1 MGKITAKRRHPI
13 RKSQV
18 TDLIGTLRDEIGP
31 SAELFTA
38 KTLEVLETG
47 TQMHIYLVDKE
58 PFLIEKDGVLFPSLR
73 GALARPFPERRIVV
87 DMGAISFVVNGAD
100 IMRPGIKSVSPDVK
114 AGRPV
119 QIVDERH
126 GKPLALGISL
136 FDAEDLLAQEKGK
149 VVKTFHHVGD
159 EIWNIEL

>member
-1 MGKITAKRRHPI
+1 MGKIIAKRRHPI
-13 RKSQV
+13 RRSQV
-18 TDLIGTLRDEIGP
+18 ADLIETLHKEIGQ

-38 KTLEVLETG
+38 KTIEVLETG
-47 TQMHIYLVDKE
+47 TEVHLYLVEKE
-58 PFLIEKDGVLFPSLR
+58 PLLLEKDGILFPSLR

-87 DMGAISFVVNGAD
+87 DMGAVPYVVNGAD

-126 GKPLALGISL
+126 GKPLALGVAL
-136 FDAEDLLAQEKGK
+136 FDAQDLLLQEKGK

-159 EIWNIEL
+159 DIWNIEL

>member
-1 MGKITAKRRHPI
+1 MGKIIAKRRHPI

-18 TDLIGTLRDEIGP
+18 ADIIGSLREEIGP
-31 SAELFTA
+31 SAELYNA
-38 KTLEVLETG
+38 KTIEILETG
-47 TQMHIYLVDKE
+47 TQLHIYLVDKE
-58 PFLIEKDGVLFPSLR
+58 PFLLEKDGILFPSLR

-100 IMRPGIKSVSPDVK
+100 IMRPGVKSISPDVK

-126 GKPLALGISL
+126 GKPLALGIAL
-136 FDAEDLLAQEKGK
+136 FDAEELLAQEKGK
-149 VVKTFHHVGD
+149 VIRTFHHVGD

>member
-13 RKSQV
+13 RRSQV
-18 TDLIGTLRDEIGP
+18 ADLIGTLREEIGP

-38 KTLEVLETG
+38 KTIEVLETG

-58 PFLIEKDGVLFPSLR
+58 PLLIEKDGIIFPSLR
-73 GALARPFPERRIVV
+73 GALARPFPERRITV

-100 IMRPGIKSVSPDVK
+100 IMRPGIRDVSPDVK

-126 GKPLALGISL
+126 GKPLALGVAL
-136 FDAEDLLAQEKGK
+136 YDAADLLAQEKGK
-149 VVKTFHHVGD
+149 VVRTFHHVGD

>member
-1 MGKITAKRRHPI
+1 MGKIIAKRRHPI

-18 TDLIGTLRDEIGP
+18 TELIDMLQGEIGS
-31 SAELFTA
+31 SAELFSA
-38 KTLEVLETG
+38 KTIEVLETG
-47 TQMHIYLVDKE
+47 TQLHIYLVDKE
-58 PFLIEKDGVLFPSLR
+58 PFLLEKDGILFPSLR
-73 GALARPFPERRIVV
+73 GALARPFPERRVVV
-87 DMGAISFVVNGAD
+87 DMGAISYVVNGAD
-100 IMRPGIKSVSPDVK
+100 IMRPGIKSVSPDVR

-126 GKPLALGISL
+126 GKPLALGVAL

>member
-1 MGKITAKRRHPI
+1 MGKIIAKRRHPI
-13 RKSQV
+13 RRSQV
-18 TDLIGTLRDEIGP
+18 AELIGTLHDEIGP
-31 SAELFTA
+31 SAELFSA
-38 KTLEVLETG
+38 KTIEVLETG
-47 TQMHIYLVDKE
+47 TELHMYLVEKE
-58 PFLIEKDGVLFPSLR
+58 PFLLEKDGIIFPSIR
-73 GALARPFPERRIVV
+73 GALARPFPERRVVV
-87 DMGAISFVVNGAD
+87 DMGAVPYVVNGAD

-126 GKPLALGISL
+126 GKPLALGVAL
-136 FDAEDLLAQEKGK
+136 FDAEDLIAQEKGK

>member
-1 MGKITAKRRHPI
+1 MGKIIAKRRHPI
-13 RKSQV
+13 RRSQV
-18 TDLIGTLRDEIGP
+18 TDLIETLKGEIGT

-38 KTLEVLETG
+38 KTIEVLETG
-47 TQMHIYLVDKE
+47 TELHIYLVDKE
-58 PFLIEKDGVLFPSLR
+58 PFLIEKDGILFPSLR
-73 GALARPFPERRIVV
+73 GALARPFPERRVVV
-87 DMGAISFVVNGAD
+87 DMGAISYVVNGAD
-100 IMRPGIKSVSPDVK
+100 IMRPGIKSVSPDII

-126 GKPLALGISL
+126 GKPLALGVAL
-136 FDAEDLLAQEKGK
+136 FNSEDLLAQEKGK

>member
-1 MGKITAKRRHPI
+1 MGKIIAKRRHPI

-18 TDLIGTLRDEIGP
+18 AELIETLHAEIGP
-31 SAELFTA
+31 SAELFSA
-38 KTLEVLETG
+38 KTIEVLETG
-47 TQMHIYLVDKE
+47 TQLHVYLVDKE
-58 PFLIEKDGVLFPSLR
+58 PLLLEKDGILFPSLR
-73 GALARPFPERRIVV
+73 GALARPFPERRVVV

-100 IMRPGIKSVSPDVK
+100 IMRPGIKEVSPDVK

-126 GKPLALGISL
+126 GKPLALGVAL

>member
-31 SAELFTA
+31 SAELFAA
-38 KTLEVLETG
+38 KSLEVLETG

-58 PFLIEKDGVLFPSLR
+58 PFLIEKDGVLFPSLK
-73 GALARPFPERRIVV
+73 GALARPFPERRVVV

-136 FDAEDLLAQEKGK
+136 FDAEDLLSQEKGK

>member
-1 MGKITAKRRHPI
+1 MGKIIAKRRHPI
-13 RKSQV
+13 RRSQV
-18 TDLIGTLRDEIGP
+18 IDLIETLRGEIGP
-31 SAELFTA
+31 SAELFSA
-38 KTLEVLETG
+38 KTVEVLETG
-47 TQMHIYLVDKE
+47 SQLHLYLVDKE
-58 PFLIEKDGVLFPSLR
+58 PFLLETGGIVFPSLR

-87 DMGAISFVVNGAD
+87 DMGAISYVVNGAD
-100 IMRPGIKSVSPDVK
+100 IMRPGIKSVTSDVR

-126 GKPLALGISL
+126 GKPLALGVSL
-136 FDAEDLLAQEKGK
+136 FDAEELLTKEKGK

>member
-1 MGKITAKRRHPI
+1 MGKIIAKRRHPI

-18 TDLIGTLRDEIGP
+18 ADLIGSLRAEIGP

-38 KTLEVLETG
+38 KTIEVIETG
-47 TQMHIYLVDKE
+47 TDMHIYLVDKE
-58 PFLIEKDGVLFPSLR
+58 PLLIEKDGVLFPSLK
-73 GALARPFPERRIVV
+73 GALARPFPERRVV
-87 DMGAISFVVNGAD
+87 IDMGAISFVVNGAD

-114 AGRPV
+114 AGHPV

-126 GKPLALGISL
+126 GKPLSLGIAL
-136 FDAEDLLAQEKGK
+136 FDAEDLMAQEKGK
-149 VVKTFHHVGD
+149 VVRTFHHVGD

>member
-1 MGKITAKRRHPI
+1 MGKIIAKRRHPI

-18 TDLIGTLRDEIGP
+18 TDLIEKLRAEIGP
-31 SAELFTA
+31 SAELFSA
-38 KTLEVLETG
+38 KTIEVLETG
-47 TQMHIYLVDKE
+47 TQLHVYLVDKE
-58 PFLIEKDGVLFPSLR
+58 PFLLEKDGVLFPSLR
-73 GALARPFPERRIVV
+73 GALGRPFPERRIVV
-87 DMGAISFVVNGAD
+87 DMGAVSFVVNGAD
-100 IMRPGIKSVSPDVK
+100 IMRPGIKDVTPDVK

-126 GKPLALGISL
+126 GKPLALGVSL

>member
-1 MGKITAKRRHPI
+1 MGKIIAKRRHPI

-18 TDLIGTLRDEIGP
+18 ADLISTLKEEIGP
-31 SAELFTA
+31 SAELFSA

-47 TQMHIYLVDKE
+47 TQIHIYLVDKE
-58 PFLIEKDGVLFPSLR
+58 PFLIEKDGVIFPSLR
-73 GALARPFPERRIVV
+73 GALARPFPERRVVV
-87 DMGAISFVVNGAD
+87 DMGAVSYVINGAD

-114 AGRPV
+114 AGKPV

-126 GKPLALGISL
+126 GKPLALGVAL
-136 FDAEDLLAQEKGK
+136 FDGTDLMAQEKGK
-149 VVKTFHHVGD
+149 VVRTFHHVGD